1 MSSTLSMALRGLD
14 HGDKKILRTRFIA
27 IMSKATPDYNEN
39 LHEIVDVLIETNF
52 PCVHV
57 IDHPIFILM
66 RNTLVDIFQ
75 KPADEFHLLYR
86 IGELFSRMAD
96 YVDDKNIHLFQQL
109 FTDATIIQCLIR
121 ELSSVSLTSHDS
133 LISGIGHLIDT
144 YRKFQRFRPD
154 IQDNVIL
161 SSLIMPIVNFVKSAE
176 YKTSFLRL
184 SAKQDEITSFQKL
197 ILVTC
202 PKYIVSFWCKR
213 QPDVARAAA
222 EETLSRSS
230 DILKYFLPTI
240 DGWKESVIWC
250 MFYMVWLCQYSSDD
264 CLLVDYSVQHTKLL
278 DYVLKIVQGKK
289 LLYLESQDPTSGNLQ
304 KRASELLCYA
314 TLYIYAT
321 TFLPELCQK
330 LKEYNITSILL
341 RLTKANYSKTQFHA
355 YRILAVVLSSDDIKQ
370 LANAAQITTVFIFYL
385 KESINLTSTRS
396 RLMNL
401 LLNLKNLSQHDEIK
415 AEFGRQVEGL
425 SLLIQCATESQF
437 DPEKVQLCALEI
449 IMSLTFNNE
458 VEAWLRQ
465 NNIFVQYLQTL
476 TSTSNAP
483 YLQKVAGG
491 ILWRL
496 YGKTEHEFQYDVM
509 ISYCHKDKHICH
521 RIHEAL
527 NADKFRV
534 WIDREEMHGSM
545 MEVMAD
551 AIKQSR
557 CVLIC
562 MSDNYYLSPYCQA
575 EAKYAF
581 EKRRCLIPIRVQS
594 GYKADGW
601 LAFITTCL
609 KYVDFT
615 KMDFDTA
622 YTQVVSEIRHSKAG
636 WKNSS
641 VILSPSKMSEA
652 PAMREGGLEST
663 VASLQKRV
671 ELIDSGIER
680 IHDSLNWIMKAM
692 ARVKMANEDP
702 PLIEHKQTTLP
713 SKQ

>member
-1 MSSTLSMALRGLD
+1 MANATNPNSNARFLDADQEPHQILLPIRGYAKEPLLSLDAAGKPINAQFDDLEIMVDTAVGSSVSMSSTLSTALRGLD
-14 HGDKKILRTRFIA
+14 HGDKKILRTHFIA
-27 IMSKATPDYNEN
+27 IMSKATPDYNEY

-66 RNTLVDIFQ
+66 RNTLVNIFQ
-75 KPADEFHLLYR
+75 KPTDEFHLLYR

-96 YVDDKNIHLFQQL
+96 HVDDKNIHLFQQL
-109 FTDATIIQCLIR
+109 FTDATIIQCLSR
-121 ELSSVSLTSHDS
+121 QLSSVSLTSHDS
-133 LISGIGHLIDT
+133 LISGIGYLIDT

-176 YKTSFLRL
+176 YKTSFFRL

-213 QPDVARAAA
+213 QSNVARAAA
-222 EETLSRSS
+222 EVTLSRSS

-240 DGWKESVIWC
+240 DGWKESVIW
-250 MFYMVWLCQYSSDD
+250 Y
-264 CLLVDYSVQHTKLL
+264 
-278 DYVLKIVQGKK
+278 
-289 LLYLESQDPTSGNLQ
+289 
-304 KRASELLCYA
+304 
-314 TLYIYAT
+314 
-321 TFLPELCQK
+321 
-330 LKEYNITSILL
+330 
-341 RLTKANYSKTQFHA
+341 
-355 YRILAVVLSSDDIKQ
+355 
-370 LANAAQITTVFIFYL
+370 
-385 KESINLTSTRS
+385 
-396 RLMNL
+396 
-401 LLNLKNLSQHDEIK
+401 LSQHDQIK

-425 SLLIQCATESQF
+425 SLLILCATESQF

-458 VEAWLRQ
+458 VEAWLRG

-476 TSTSNAP
+476 ASTSNAP

-496 YGKTEHEFQYDVM
+496 YGKTEHEFQYDIM
-509 ISYCHKDKHICH
+509 ISYCHKDKLICH

-527 NADKFRV
+527 IADNFRV

-551 AIKQSR
+551 AVKQSR

-575 EAKYAF
+575 EAQYAF

-609 KYVDFT
+609 KYMDFT

-622 YTQVVSEIRHSKAG
+622 YTQVVSEIRRSKAG

-641 VILSPSKMSEA
+641 VTLSPSNMSEA
-652 PAMREGGLEST
+652 PTMREGGLEST
-663 VASLQKRV
+663 VANLQKRV
-671 ELIDSGIER
+671 ELIDSDPR
-680 IHDSLNWIMKAM
+680 LTQLD
-692 ARVKMANEDP
+692 NEGDGTR
-702 PLIEHKQTTLP
+702 ENGQ
-713 SKQ
+713 